1 MKHVEQFFDLMSM
14 GVGMIGAL
22 LKGIKRKY
30 KLTTIV
36 LSMLIAGILTFSVTG
51 VLTMYY
57 SELNS
62 KVVILVSFCVG
73 WISNEITDV
82 LDDFV
87 GDVYDIFINW
97 LRNKYGNKK

>member
-1 MKHVEQFFDLMSM
+1 MSM
-14 GVGMIGAL
+14 GVGMVGAL

-57 SELNS
+57 TELNS

-87 GDVYDIFINW
+87 GDVYDIFIKW
-97 LRNKYGNKK
+97 LRNRYGNKK